1 MEHYLTANIDGGS
14 RPNPGPAGYGVVIR
28 HGEKVVARL
37 AEFIGSATNNVAEY
51 RALIAALKYAVN
63 AGAYGL
69 FVYSD
74 SEVIVRQ
81 VRGEYKVN
89 SAELMNLWA
98 EAKALEDEIKVFFA
112 IEHVYRENNTEA
124 DALYNECLDR
134 AKLEGKF

>member
-28 HGEKVVARL
+28 HGETVVARL

-51 RALIAALKYAVN
+51 KALIAALKYAVN

-74 SEVIVRQ
+74 SELLVRQ
-81 VRGEYKVN
+81 MRGEYRVN
-89 SAELMNLWA
+89 SPELLDLWA
-98 EAKALEDEIKVFFA
+98 QAKVLEKDIKVFFA
-112 IEHVYRENNTEA
+112 IEHIYREQNTEA
-124 DALYNECLDR
+124 DALYNACLDK